1 AAYEVANT
9 FGWSQPELELY
20 EYWSMRVQDERGA
33 IEFAEERGLQRG
45 RQEGETTGLQR
56 GRQEEKRDTACKM
69 LAKGYGVAE
78 VADLTGLTVD
88 EVAALVGTED
98 GAEEP

>member
-1 AAYEVANT
+1 
-9 FGWSQPELELY
+9 
-20 EYWSMRVQDERGA
+20 MRVQDERGA
-33 IEFAEERGLQRG
+33 IEFAEERGLQH
-45 RQEGETTGLQR
+45 GLQR
-56 GRQEEKRDTACKM
+56 GRQEGEASGLQRGRHETARKM

-98 GAEEP
+98 CAEEM